1 MSRIRA
7 HLTYAN
13 VIATIALFLVLSGGT
28 AVALTG
34 SNTVFSDDIVD
45 DQVVSADVRNDTLT
59 GGGLLATDLRAGSVR
74 SSEVANDSL
83 TDSDLGSDSVGSS
96 EVSTL
101 TGTDITDGTLTGD
114 DVDES
119 SLAQVPN
126 AALGGIARSGT
137 GSCNPGED
145 LFTCKF
151 VSITLPSPSRVL
163 MIGSANAHTDGDDA
177 HGTCLLATD
186 VADLPETAMPT
197 IVTNGSLVNGAGE
210 ALTMSGVTPPMV
222 GAHDFAIRCRQDQG
236 DMRYGPVQIT
246 AVALSPN

>member
-45 DQVVSADVRNDTLT
+45 DQVRSADVRNDTLS
-59 GGGLLATDLRAGSVR
+59 GGGLLAADLRAGSVR

-83 TDSDLGSDSVGSS
+83 TSDDLGSDSVGSS

-101 TGTDITDGTLTGD
+101 TGADIADGTLTGD

-126 AALGGIARSGT
+126 AALGGIGRSGT
-137 GSCNPGED
+137 GNCDPGAD
-145 LFTCKF
+145 FFTCKF

-163 MIGSANAHTDGDDA
+163 MIASANAHSDGSDA

-186 VADLPETAMPT
+186 LGDLAETAMPVM
-197 IVTNGSLVNGAGE
+197 VTNGSLVNGAGE
-210 ALTMSGVTPPMV
+210 ALTMSGVTPPMI
-222 GAHDFAIRCRQDQG
+222 GAHDFAIRCNQQDG

>member
-45 DQVVSADVRNDTLT
+45 DQVRSADVRNDTLS
-59 GGGLLATDLRAGSVR
+59 GGGLLAADLRAGSVR

-83 TDSDLGSDSVGSS
+83 TGA
-96 EVSTL
+96 
-101 TGTDITDGTLTGD
+101 DIADGTLTGD
-114 DVDES
+114 DVDEF

-126 AALGGIARSGT
+126 AALGGIGRSGT
-137 GSCNPGED
+137 GNCDPGAD
-145 LFTCKF
+145 FFTCKF

-163 MIGSANAHTDGDDA
+163 MIASANAHSDGSDA

-186 VADLPETAMPT
+186 LGDLAETAMPVM
-197 IVTNGSLVNGAGE
+197 VTNGSLVNGAGE
-210 ALTMSGVTPPMV
+210 ALTMSGVTPPMI
-222 GAHDFAIRCRQDQG
+222 GAHDFAIRCKQQEG